1 MRSTQNFEKT
11 AIFAEKNFEK
21 TAIFYKI
28 NFEKTA
34 ILIIFALKI
43 K

>member
-1 MRSTQNFEKT
+1 MNSTQNCEKT
-11 AIFAEKNFEK
+11 ALFGENNFEK